1 MLIKVR
7 YLGPTNFKGSRY
19 RVSLFN
25 PNRFPEFR
33 PVTVPFRYGARNSTE
48 YAAIEA
54 LARWNVDSSAL
65 TYADDKGSDTLYSVN
80 AEAFYDTLYPPPG
93 PFTHPGTYG
102 ILPVT
107 NGELTCGTCGT
118 SWNDDVTPASRCPRE
133 GDHR

>member
-7 YLGPTNFKGSRY
+7 YLGPTDFKGSRY
-19 RVSLFN
+19 RVSLFD
-25 PNRFPEFR
+25 PDRFPEFR
-33 PVTVPFRYGARNSTE
+33 PVTVPSRPEWRNARLS
-48 YAAIEA
+48 AAIEA

-80 AEAFYDTLYPPPG
+80 AEAFYNALYG
-93 PFTHPGTYG
+93 PFTHPGAYG

-118 SWNDDVTPASRCPRE
+118 SWNDDVTPASRCPWE
-133 GDHR
+133 SDHR